1 MATELNTHL
10 DFLPDYLQRHDD
22 NTLPNRSF
30 MSAMEEARQQQT
42 PMYKAQ
48 LQQIQQQNAL
58 APLRAQMLGYQV
70 KDAALGYEMQQFAR
84 EDAIAGKEQAKM
96 MMQEMATISHKDGW
110 DNPASLDNLY
120 AINAKHPTATGNQI
134 LKEAE
139 ARHQTAVQ
147 QKNLAD
153 FRKSQQELLKARVD
167 AAAGNTFETKFKT
180 LINLQIARNAAAEAG
195 DTEGEKYYQ
204 DQLDVATAL
213 ISKTGQGMQPG
224 EIMVKDLGNGKKA
237 IWLQGSKGLHILSEG
252 ATLSEFL
259 TKNTPLLLK
268 DHTAQ
273 EATSAL
279 VDAWQQAQSA
289 VKTQATEAAP
299 VVVDPKDPLGVLKK
313 R

>member
-1 MATELNTHL
+1 MPELNTRL
-10 DFLPDYLQRHDD
+10 DFLPPYMQERD
-22 NTLPNRSF
+22 NNDLGTRSF

-96 MMQEMATISHKDGW
+96 MMQEMATISHRDGW
-110 DNPASLDNLY
+110 DNPTSLDNLY
-120 AINAKHPTATGNQI
+120 AINAKHPTTTGNQI

-167 AAAGNTFETKFKT
+167 AAAGNTFETKVST
-180 LINLQIARNAAAEAG
+180 IANLQTAYDSAVASGDIELADSLQTQLQAALTIAGRRGTADIKAAEPVVKEVGGVKVLYVPGSKQVHVIKNETSKNEFMTKNLPMLLRSGFNADEAVQKLDQGWGMMNPTAG
-195 DTEGEKYYQ
+195 
-204 DQLDVATAL
+204 AAPTAL
-213 ISKTGQGMQPG
+213 
-224 EIMVKDLGNGKKA
+224 
-237 IWLQGSKGLHILSEG
+237 
-252 ATLSEFL
+252 
-259 TKNTPLLLK
+259 
-268 DHTAQ
+268 
-273 EATSAL
+273 
-279 VDAWQQAQSA
+279 
-289 VKTQATEAAP
+289 
-299 VVVDPKDPLGVLKK
+299 DPKDPLGVLKK